1 MISLV
6 RIGLGECETGT
17 DSSDHAGGNAHGP
30 AEGPCLP
37 HTIAHPHGAKRDRA
51 VTSPQAGTAPR
62 HLIVAPQPRMSST
75 AGDNDPNGGLLGY
88 LPDPRGGIAMRR
100 WLTIGGVIVVLGAAP
115 AVALAVTRSST
126 GGGSSPVNCQ
136 TTRWTSTAVSAT
148 ASFAPISAL
157 TTNIAAIFPVTVTVS
172 GVVKG

>member
-1 MISLV
+1 
-6 RIGLGECETGT
+6 
-17 DSSDHAGGNAHGP
+17 
-30 AEGPCLP
+30 
-37 HTIAHPHGAKRDRA
+37 
-51 VTSPQAGTAPR
+51 
-62 HLIVAPQPRMSST
+62 
-75 AGDNDPNGGLLGY
+75 
-88 LPDPRGGIAMRR
+88 MRR

-172 GVVKG
+172 GVVKGQPVAFKVVDHFALIQTAEPGVVPVTPVRGRPTPFSFTWVAPGSSAAIRGHRLDIDWHRTTAGGSSTLVKADVAVTYTADVCRGGA